1 MKKSLEQLEKEK
13 VRSLL
18 IAGAIIAAFGIL
30 LFFIRD
36 NTVTSATSYIVGS
49 IFLTA
54 GLVILARGVIAKKK
68 GIEYDDPNSPRAI
81 AHKNKILSRLPA
93 AREASHRHGTFR
105 DETKVYSVTFGGIFM
120 GVMFAINLA
129 LLVFRGSIYWI
140 MLIMLV
146 ISIVLFVALVLN
158 KDDKKLMAAAAEKGY
173 DINEINADFAAS
185 ACYHN
190 NFFAIGRK
198 FLFTN
203 DLLVPLSGL
212 IWAFPRKQWVYN
224 YINGIYTGR
233 SNRFFLELYFDDGRS
248 VELSCQEMT
257 CYLAI
262 DELRAALPSLTTGYS
277 KELSEA
283 LYQYEKDPH
292 SFPGDAPLPDK
303 YAFAEPTPDNT

>member
-18 IAGAIIAAFGIL
+18 IAGGIISAFGIL

-49 IFLTA
+49 IFLIA

-68 GIEYDDPNSPRAI
+68 GIEYDDPNSPKAI
-81 AHKNKILSRLPA
+81 AHKNKILSRLPKE
-93 AREASHRHGTFR
+93 RETSHRHGSFH
-105 DETKVYSVTFGGIFM
+105 DETKVYSVTLGGIFM

-129 LLVFRGSIYWI
+129 LLIFKGSIYWL
-140 MLIMLV
+140 MLIMLI
-146 ISIVLFVALVLN
+146 ISIIVFVALVLN
-158 KDDKKLMAAAAEKGY
+158 KEDKKLMAAAAEKGY
-173 DINEINADFAAS
+173 DINEINADFAVS

-190 NFFAIGRK
+190 SFFAIGRK

-233 SNRFFLELYFDDGRS
+233 SNRFFLELYFDNGRS

-262 DELRAALPSLTTGYS
+262 DELRSVLPSLTTGYS
-277 KELSEA
+277 KELADA

-292 SFPGDAPLPDK
+292 SFPGDATLPDI